1 MSGRDVK
8 KAVPVLKVHD
18 GAALTRLHL
27 TEEHSQLFLL
37 ALEAFLPS
45 RADSSAAERD
55 YGLGC
60 PSTIWVSTS
69 GTEKLVLHV
78 PPFRFWGV
86 YPLSFRNILVAS
98 ATPKPSPLQNKK
110 SQPDSWPV
118 GDHSSFLVMIYESVA
133 HSPVGCVVF
142 KIQAG

>member
-69 GTEKLVLHV
+69 GTEKLVFTRSAIPDL
-78 PPFRFWGV
+78 GV
-86 YPLSFRNILVAS
+86 YPSSFRNILLSS
-98 ATPKPSPLQNKK
+98 ATQKPSPLQNEK
-110 SQPDSWPV
+110 SQLDSWPV
-118 GDHSSFLVMIYESVA
+118 GNHSSFLVMIYESVA
-133 HSPVGCVVF
+133 HSPVGYVVF

>member
-60 PSTIWVSTS
+60 PSTIWVLLRCKIKKASPIA
-69 GTEKLVLHV
+69 GL
-78 PPFRFWGV
+78 WGIT
-86 YPLSFRNILVAS
+86 R
-98 ATPKPSPLQNKK
+98 PSL
-110 SQPDSWPV
+110 
-118 GDHSSFLVMIYESVA
+118 L
-133 HSPVGCVVF
+133 
-142 KIQAG
+142 